1 MLVDSQARK
10 DALNLESKIIKAP
23 AGSGKTGLLTNYYL
37 KLLSVV
43 SHPREIQA
51 MTFTNKAAREMAER
65 ILLSLN
71 RAKSGFKPNNDF
83 EKENI
88 ELAHAALKNS
98 AKRGWCIEENI
109 NMLQI
114 STIDSFCK
122 KLLMHTAGEHEG
134 TLATR
139 NVSNDPHLLYKKA
152 ITELL
157 YLHTDSKYGPQIRNL
172 IAHFGNKVNRVEK
185 LLIEMLETRERW
197 IPVLFMQKTQVREAL
212 ESKRASFIVNT
223 SQETFN
229 TVKGNELRLRS
240 VFRLLNNLG
249 SNLSAFCENGFDCD
263 LIQNIDTFKA
273 ISKVLLTATGAPKK
287 RFTKNDGIP
296 ADLSKTEKDALTSEL
311 KAVTEMCGAEIAKLS
326 ALPRPEFKETEWTLL
341 EATFNVMPLALAKL
355 ALTFKQAGEVDF
367 TEVAMGAVRALNS
380 ESGVST
386 ESAINKSQTI
396 KHILV
401 DEFQDSNDTQLVML
415 ELLTESWSE
424 NDGNTLFIVGDPMQ
438 SLYGFRNAN
447 VNIFMKA
454 QYGIGNVALNNLQ
467 LETNFRSFNGVVDW
481 VNGVF
486 ETAFP
491 QDNDLLNAACKYTK
505 SEAIKLGT
513 SEQNSVEVHGFL
525 DDDDA
530 KEEAAFIAEQVK
542 NIHSKEPNATIA
554 VLGRTRSVLKPVLAE
569 LENQNLHAK
578 AVNVSKINKE
588 PLCITAIALARIL
601 IDDLDKLAWL
611 TVLNSG
617 LVGLSLND
625 IEAIF
630 KIDEDPYLAVND
642 DKVHDILTGA
652 TLTSYCNSMKE
663 INAAL
668 DAKRNKDFELVLEGL
683 WLKLNGPSL
692 AETST
697 DTDNVSIFFDV
708 FKGTQSCDLNL
719 SWLDRQLDNLYAKPK
734 PLANNSRP
742 VELMTIHGS
751 KGLEFDYVFIPG
763 MHKRGPNTPSR
774 LFSWGKVEDR
784 DLGVM
789 ACSEAIGIKG
799 VDITYHNYLNKLNAI
814 KEQHELVRLMY
825 VAVTRAVK
833 QAFLTGKVSCKDDEI
848 SAPPKNSLFFTIGS
862 TFYSEVNLHDAG
874 MSKSSSTAIHPVRKV
889 IDAQH
894 SMHLP
899 QRNTLAAYRGQQRT
913 QLLPNGIE
921 FESKLLNYEQAVIQ
935 QVIEQ
940 IGKDG
945 IDNWNNKRVDEY
957 AMAIMASLK
966 QYSVPNC
973 DLIRSVINVK
983 NEIKELLTCDIFR
996 SLNSNH
1002 ELDHNEVAIT
1012 IRKNRELKSIVID
1025 KAFINKNGIAHVVDW
1040 ESSKK
1045 PAGQEYE
1052 TYINSQKA
1060 KHKLK
1065 LELYGKAYRE
1075 LCGVNQASG
1084 YVYFTKRKH
1093 LELCG

>member
-51 MTFTNKAAREMAER
+51 MTFTNKAAKEMAER

-71 RAKSGFKPNNDF
+71 RAKSGYKPCNDF

-88 ELAHAALKNS
+88 ELSLAALKNS

-122 KLLMHTAGEHEG
+122 KILMQTAGEHEG

-139 NVSNDPHLLYKKA
+139 NVSNDPHLLYEQA
-152 ITELL
+152 VTELL
-157 YLHTDSKYGPQIRNL
+157 YLHTDDKYGSAIRNL

-212 ESKRASFIVNT
+212 ESKRASFIAHT
-223 SQETFN
+223 SQEFFDS
-229 TVKGNELRLRS
+229 VKSYEPKLRS
-240 VFRLLNNLG
+240 TFRLLNN
-249 SNLSAFCENGFDCD
+249 SVCNLSTFCENGFDND
-263 LIQNIDTFKA
+263 LLTNTDTFKA
-273 ISKVLLTATGAPKK
+273 ITKLLLTAAGAPKK

-296 ADLSKTEKDALTSEL
+296 AELSKSEKDKLTSEL
-311 KAVTEMCGAEIAKLS
+311 KELANICGNDLAKL
-326 ALPRPEFKETEWTLL
+326 AAIPRPEFKETEWALL

-355 ALTFKQAGEVDF
+355 ALTFQSAGEVDF

-396 KHILV
+396 NHILV

-415 ELLTESWSE
+415 ELLIESWSE

-467 LETNFRSFNGVVDW
+467 LETNFRSVSGVVEW
-481 VNGVF
+481 VNSVF

-491 QDNDLLNAACKYTK
+491 KNNDLLNAACKYTK

-513 SEQNSVEVHGFL
+513 NEQNAVEVHGFL
-525 DDDDA
+525 NDDDG
-530 KEEAAFIAEQVK
+530 ENEAAFIAEQVK
-542 NIHSKEPNATIA
+542 AIQNKEPNATIA
-554 VLGRTRSVLKPVLAE
+554 ILGRTRSALKPVLAE
-569 LENQNLHAK
+569 LESQNLQAK
-578 AVNVSKINKE
+578 AVNVNKINKE

-617 LVGLSLND
+617 LVGLSLD
-625 IEAIF
+625 EIEAIF
-630 KIDEDPYLAVND
+630 KIDEDPYLAIND
-642 DKVHDILTGA
+642 DKVDEILVGDS
-652 TLTSYCNSMKE
+652 LTRFCNCMKE
-663 INAAL
+663 INFAL
-668 DAKRNKDFELVLEGL
+668 DAKRNKNFGLVLEGL

-692 AETST
+692 AETTT
-697 DTDNVSIFFDV
+697 DTDNVAIFFDV
-708 FKGTQSCDLNL
+708 FIGMQSYDLSL
-719 SWLDRQLDNLYAKPK
+719 SWLERQLDNLYSKPK
-734 PLANNSRP
+734 AFVGSGKQI
-742 VELMTIHGS
+742 ELMTIHGS

-774 LFSWGKVEDR
+774 LFSWGKVENR
-784 DLGVM
+784 DLGVL

-799 VDITYHNYLNKLNAI
+799 VDITYHNYLNKLNTI

-833 QAFLTGKVSCKDDEI
+833 QAFLTGKASCKNGEI
-848 SAPPKNSLFFTIGS
+848 SAPAKNSLFSTIGS
-862 TFYSEVNLHDAG
+862 TFYSEINLHDTG
-874 MSKSSSTAIHPVRKV
+874 TSKACNSAIQPVRKV
-889 IDAQH
+889 IDVQLDVQ
-894 SMHLP
+894 LP

-913 QLLPNGIE
+913 QSLPNGIE
-921 FESKLLNYEQAVIQ
+921 YESKLLRCEQAVLQ

-945 IDNWNNKRVDEY
+945 IDNWNARKVDEY
-957 AMAIMASLK
+957 AMVIMASLK
-966 QYSVPNC
+966 QHSLPNSE
-973 DLIRSVINVK
+973 LIRSVINIK
-983 NEIKELLTCDIFR
+983 NEIKELLICDVFR
-996 SLNSNH
+996 SLNSSH
-1002 ELDHNEVAIT
+1002 ELDHNEIAIT
-1012 IRKNRELKSIVID
+1012 IKKNRELKNIIID
-1025 KAFINKNGIAHVVDW
+1025 KAFVNDSGVAHVIDW

-1045 PAGQEYE
+1045 PTDQNDEA
-1052 TYINSQKA
+1052 YIDSQKA
-1060 KHKLK
+1060 KHKLT
-1065 LELYGKAYRE
+1065 LDLYSKAYQE
-1075 LCGVNQASG
+1075 LSGANQATQL
-1084 YVYFTKRKH
+1084 VYFTKSKQ
-1093 LELCG
+1093 LEQCG